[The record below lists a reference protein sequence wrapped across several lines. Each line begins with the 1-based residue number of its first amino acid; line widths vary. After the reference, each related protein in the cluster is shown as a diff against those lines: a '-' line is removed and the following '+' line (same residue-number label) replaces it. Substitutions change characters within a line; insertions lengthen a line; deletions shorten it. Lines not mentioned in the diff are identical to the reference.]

1 MTGVHPMYQEF
12 TTIVIAIVIIII
24 INTIYYHHSFQFID
38 MIEI

>member
-1 MTGVHPMYQEF
+1 MTGVHPMHQEF